1 MNSADTMLAAMTNA
15 GLLARG
21 VACGVIIAAPVGP
34 VNVLCVQR
42 TITKGWRSGLLSG
55 LGSALAD
62 TIYGAVAG
70 FSISFVIAFLISEVF
85 WIRLFGGIVLIGLG
99 VLYYF
104 RSPASVQQR
113 PPEETGHSDY
123 VSTFFLTLTNPTTVL
138 SFLAVLAALGL
149 GHQRAWWLTFLVV
162 FGIFIGS
169 MVWWFILTGV
179 VNRVRDR
186 ISGRTMLWVN
196 RAGGLAIGTF
206 GLITLTLSLA
216 SWR

>member
-1 MNSADTMLAAMTNA
+1 MLAAMTNA